1 MAVVQISHSDIDLMT
16 VRATVASLS
25 RGTQFRT
32 KVVSRHPTMLAAHAA
47 VASARNYHSV
57 VGKMMKA
64 NADFVGVRLV
74 GTSRPPDGR
83 LWEHT

>member
-1 MAVVQISHSDIDLMT
+1 MAVVQISHGDINLLA
-16 VRATVASLS
+16 VRATVASLP
-25 RGTQFRT
+25 RGTRFRT
-32 KVVSRHPTMLAAHAA
+32 KAVSGHPTMLAAHAA

-64 NADFVGVRLV
+64 NADVVGVRLV